1 MSEEISEQA
10 LARRRRFLEEK
21 GTAGG
26 FKELVKKTDNRQL
39 RLYFDERGDIMSL
52 SAELPDKVNPLWL
65 TYDFDQHDLAM
76 LKEKDLNQFWIIT
89 DSKGKCKISLRPQA
103 TVYAT
108 MPADN
113 LVTLEFGEGSADL
126 YFSLTEDSAI
136 IELDQSV
143 KDQFEGTYPIQATV
157 KGKRIFKFFIS
168 DPEQVNIIYDT
179 VTVSMVELLT
189 EKTIKK
195 DIPADLRHCQIHT
208 VPLLDKYLRK

>member
-10 LARRRRFLEEK
+10 LARKKRFLEEK

-26 FKELVKKTDNRQL
+26 FKELIEKVDKRQL

-52 SAELPDKVNPLWL
+52 TNDMPDKVNPLWL
-65 TYDFDQHDLAM
+65 TYDFDQHDLAV
-76 LKEKDLNQFWIIT
+76 LKEKDLNQFWVVT
-89 DSKGKCKISLRPQA
+89 DSKGKSKINLRPQA

-113 LVTLEFGEGSADL
+113 LVTVEFGEGKADL
-126 YFSLTEDSAI
+126 YFNLTEDSAI
-136 IELDQSV
+136 VELDQSV
-143 KDQFEGTYPIQATV
+143 KDRYVGTYPIQATV

-168 DPEQVNIIYDT
+168 DPEQMNIIYDT

-189 EKTIKK
+189 ERTIVK
-195 DIPADLRHCQIHT
+195 PLLADLRHCQVHT
-208 VPLLDKYLRK
+208 VPLLDKYLRR